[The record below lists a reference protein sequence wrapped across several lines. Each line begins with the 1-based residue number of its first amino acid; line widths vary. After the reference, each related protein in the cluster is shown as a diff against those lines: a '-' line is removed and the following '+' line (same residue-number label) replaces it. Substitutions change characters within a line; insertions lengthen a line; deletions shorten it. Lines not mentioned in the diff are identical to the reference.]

1 MGALEAFSACV
12 YARVYTT
19 GPGVLLEKHK
29 ARRGL
34 GGVVGRSSREEEV
47 LEMRVDSFQRRELL
61 AWTIEDTS
69 SMLTGC

>member
-29 ARRGL
+29 AQRGL
-34 GGVVGRSSREEEV
+34 RGVVGRSSREEEA
-47 LEMRVDSFQRRELL
+47 LEMR
-61 AWTIEDTS
+61 
-69 SMLTGC
+69 LTPFKERNY